1 MGKGGGFSFV
11 DLVDFGD
18 ILRVQFYYSFSEFEF
33 DIAFSHDESVFV
45 ISNDYMTFNDENVYV
60 TRNLEPSDSL
70 AFQCCYHD
78 LCLEFGAG
86 TKKRWGIWGWAAV
99 LESPVSEILR
109 KEV

>member
-1 MGKGGGFSFV
+1 M
-11 DLVDFGD
+11 
-18 ILRVQFYYSFSEFEF
+18 IEN
-33 DIAFSHDESVFV
+33 VFV

-70 AFQCCYHD
+70 AFQSYNPD
-78 LCLEFGAG
+78 LCSEFGAG
-86 TKKRWGIWGWAAV
+86 TKKRWGIWELAAV